1 MGNLA
6 ADLENNTINIKTLMD
21 GSSDLTM
28 KFAKA
33 GGRKICIVFCEGL
46 ASTGTMAD
54 LIYRPL
60 NSIGN
65 EKEIPFKRL
74 VEMVRD
80 ELLLAGEQ
88 VQIDDYEQLAQRI
101 MSGFVVILIDGLDCG
116 IGVGVQGY
124 QARGIEEPSTHI
136 NLRGSREGFVEVIR
150 TNISMVRRR
159 MKTTD
164 LVFNIRTIG
173 GRSNTDI
180 CVCYLKDKVDRTLL
194 EEVQKRLD
202 KIQLNTILESGYIQ
216 PFLERKGDILFSEVG
231 VTERPDTFAAKLY
244 DGRVGILVDGT
255 PFALFVPHL
264 FVENFATLDDYT
276 GKPLP
281 ATIFR
286 LLRYFAFF
294 CSVLL
299 PGFYVALADFNPEL
313 FPNSLLLNLTA
324 SIQKTPYP
332 LLVECL
338 IIHIF
343 YEIMREAGLRLPQN
357 IGHAVSVVGGLVI
370 GDIVVSAGLVGA
382 PLLLIVAISAITCFV
397 VPDLYECIVVMRF
410 AFILAGGMW
419 GIFGLTVVG
428 MFFMIKICSMSS
440 YGIPH
445 LAPVAPFTLKAMR
458 DVFIHTGW
466 RTLVKSDMEIQK
478 MNGVTIDYDE

>member
-1 MGNLA
+1 MGKLA
-6 ADLENNTINIKTLMD
+6 ADLEKNTINIKNLMD
-21 GSSDLTM
+21 SSSDLTM
-28 KFAKA
+28 KFGKA

-46 ASTGTMAD
+46 ASTDTTAD

-74 VEMVRD
+74 VEMVQD

-88 VQIDDYEQLAQRI
+88 VTVKDYDQLAQRI
-101 MSGFVVILIDGLDCG
+101 MSGFVIILIDGLDYG

-159 MKTTD
+159 MKTPD
-164 LVFNIRTIG
+164 LVFNIQTIG
-173 GRSNTDI
+173 HRSHTDI
-180 CVCYLKDKVDRTLL
+180 CVCYLRDKVDKKLL
-194 EEVQKRLD
+194 AEVQKRID
-202 KIQLNTILESGYIQ
+202 GIELNTILESGYIQ
-216 PFLERKGDILFSEVG
+216 PFLEQKGDILFSEVG

-264 FVENFATLDDYT
+264 FVENFSTIDDYT

-286 LLRYFAFF
+286 LLRYFAFV

-299 PGFYVALADFNPEL
+299 PGFYVALANFNPEL

-397 VPDLYECIVVMRF
+397 VPDLYESIAVMRF
-410 AFILAGGMW
+410 AFIMAGGMW

-428 MFFMIKICSMSS
+428 MFFIIKVCSMSS

-445 LAPVAPFTLKAMR
+445 LAPVAPFTFKAMR
-458 DVFIHTGW
+458 DVFIHAGW
-466 RTLVKSDMEIQK
+466 RTLAKSDMEIQK
-478 MNGVTIDYDE
+478 MNGVTIDHDN